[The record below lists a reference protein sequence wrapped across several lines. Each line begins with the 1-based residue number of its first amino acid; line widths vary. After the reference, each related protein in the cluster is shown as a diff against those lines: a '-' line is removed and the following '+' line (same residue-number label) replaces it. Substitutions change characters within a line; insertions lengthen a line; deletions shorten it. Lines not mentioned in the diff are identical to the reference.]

1 MQNKWTIY
9 SFLGIMIAAL
19 ITLAVLQYHWL
30 GSVSDA
36 EKKRLEE
43 NLEASTENFV
53 SDLNKDFSALNQA
66 FKIQV
71 TNTDSDIDAMIGR
84 SYLNWLS
91 NTEYPQL
98 IDSVYFV
105 QNTHTDTPT
114 VKLFQIDP
122 VRLIEVS
129 SSGEVNKWL
138 SKKSDIGKHRTSSFN
153 LLNTPDFGTPTFIG
167 VPIQLLDLVTLENE
181 SLI

>member
-105 QNTHTDTPT
+105 QNTHTDSPT
-114 VKLFQIDP
+114 VKLFQTDP
-122 VRLIEVS
+122 VRLLELS
-129 SSGEVNKWL
+129 NSGEVKKWL
-138 SKKSDIGKHRTSSFN
+138 
-153 LLNTPDFGTPTFIG
+153 
-167 VPIQLLDLVTLENE
+167 
-181 SLI
+181 

>member
-105 QNTHTDTPT
+105 QNTHTDSPT
-114 VKLFQIDP
+114 VKLFQTDP
-122 VRLIEVS
+122 
-129 SSGEVNKWL
+129 
-138 SKKSDIGKHRTSSFN
+138 
-153 LLNTPDFGTPTFIG
+153 
-167 VPIQLLDLVTLENE
+167 
-181 SLI
+181 

>member
-84 SYLNWLS
+84 SYLS
-91 NTEYPQL
+91 GY
-98 IDSVYFV
+98 
-105 QNTHTDTPT
+105 
-114 VKLFQIDP
+114 QIQS
-122 VRLIEVS
+122 IHS
-129 SSGEVNKWL
+129 SSTLYISCK
-138 SKKSDIGKHRTSSFN
+138 IHTQIAR
-153 LLNTPDFGTPTFIG
+153 LLNYFRQIRF
-167 VPIQLLDLVTLENE
+167 V
-181 SLI
+181 